1 METTVL
7 IADITGNSDGYQQAC
22 VEQLCALAK
31 SAGGRVLKVNRDEML
46 ALFPSSSD
54 AAKAADAMHAAI
66 DEVAAA
72 HGAKLAVQVG
82 LYSGDTVKL
91 AARLLE
97 EASRGETPSSWE
109 TVTYLGPRMTP
120 PQETAARSSGG
131 VALRLMYRQRLVSYV
146 RENESVVIGRHST
159 CDISVADRMASR
171 RHCTIEGRDGEFFVR
186 DHSANGTWIYIDG
199 EEGRLLKGAA
209 PAPLRSRGWIG
220 FGPMRFAD
228 SDFVEFFCA

>member
-7 IADITGNSDGYQQAC
+7 FADITGSDDGYQHAC

-31 SAGGRVLKVNRDEML
+31 SAGGRVLKVRGDEVL
-46 ALFPSSSD
+46 ALFPSSGD
-54 AAKAADAMHAAI
+54 AARAADAMHAAI

-97 EASRGETPSSWE
+97 EASRGETPTSFE
-109 TVTYLGPRMTP
+109 TTTYLGPKTMP
-120 PQETAARSSGG
+120 PRENGARSAAG
-131 VALRLMYRQRLVSYV
+131 VALRLKYRQRLVSYV
-146 RENESVVIGRHST
+146 RENETVVIGRHST
-159 CDISVADRMASR
+159 CEITVADRMASR

-199 EEGRLLKGAA
+199 EKGRLLKGAEL
-209 PAPLRSRGWIG
+209 APLRSRGWIG
-220 FGPMRFAD
+220 FGPLRFAD